1 MTARE
6 AIGIVARELT
16 DELAVCTTGY
26 TCRDM
31 QHLRDRP
38 ANFYM
43 IGSMGVAASIGLGI
57 ALTRPE
63 STVVVFDGDGSVL
76 MGLGNLAMIGSLK
89 PRNFI
94 HLVFDNEVFASTG
107 GQPTYSGSVALD
119 ALARASGYAAV
130 RRAATPEEVASGW
143 REIRGQEGPAFF
155 LVKCRPDS
163 GSPMERVRFS
173 PEAITSRFMGCCP
186 TNKGRRPRNNEAK
199 FGGGREAVS
208 APEDTFSNAGEKVS
222 RPEAVDESHGSL

>member
-1 MTARE
+1 M
-6 AIGIVARELT
+6 ARELT

-38 ANFYM
+38 ENFYM
-43 IGSMGVAASIGLGI
+43 IGSMGLAASIGLGI

-94 HLVFDNEVFASTG
+94 HLVLDNEVFASTG
-107 GQPTYSGSVALD
+107 SQPTYSGSVALD

-143 REIRGQEGPAFF
+143 KRIRSQAQGGPAFF
-155 LVKCRPDS
+155 LVKCQSDS
-163 GSPMERVRFS
+163 GNPMERVRLS
-173 PEAITSRFMGCCP
+173 PEAMTSRF
-186 TNKGRRPRNNEAK
+186 
-199 FGGGREAVS
+199 S
-208 APEDTFSNAGEKVS
+208 
-222 RPEAVDESHGSL
+222 EAVDESKGSL